1 MKGIKFS
8 IEDAEIS
15 IFKDLAVQ
23 PVDSLVLA
31 ISVAKFLCNKGS
43 FIIFSIQ
50 SICILIVFSY
60 PITPPSQKHII
71 KMLMLQAW
79 YNISYIAI
87 YAIAMCYDQQAV
99 LLAYMAYMC
108 MLPDSVIV

>member
-8 IEDAEIS
+8 IEDAEMS

-23 PVDSLVLA
+23 PVDSSVLA

-60 PITPPSQKHII
+60 PITPPTQKHII

-79 YNISYIAI
+79 YGNISYIAI
-87 YAIAMCYDQQAV
+87 LAMCIKINR
-99 LLAYMAYMC
+99 LC
-108 MLPDSVIV
+108 F

>member
-23 PVDSLVLA
+23 PVDSSVLA
-31 ISVAKFLCNKGS
+31 ISVAKFLRNKGS

-50 SICILIVFSY
+50 SILM
-60 PITPPSQKHII
+60 HID
-71 KMLMLQAW
+71 
-79 YNISYIAI
+79 
-87 YAIAMCYDQQAV
+87 CV
-99 LLAYMAYMC
+99 
-108 MLPDSVIV
+108 